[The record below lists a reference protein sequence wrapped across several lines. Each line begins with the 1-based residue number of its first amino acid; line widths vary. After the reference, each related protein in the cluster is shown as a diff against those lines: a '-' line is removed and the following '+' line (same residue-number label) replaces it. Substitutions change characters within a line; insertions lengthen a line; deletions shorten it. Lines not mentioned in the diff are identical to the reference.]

1 MVHYGGHVR
10 RLAARGSRLEKPV
23 PRAARGSRLGRVGV
37 TLLAALAVH
46 LVTLPAPAA
55 AQQAIGF
62 HGGVAVDPE
71 QAFGGV
77 FWQSGDV
84 FGGLRIRP
92 GVDGGTGEGYR
103 IATINVDFVYG
114 LPLGGSG
121 WTLVTGGGPSVVVT
135 RIPDFDIKDTG
146 AGAHYLFGFG
156 HDSGFF
162 TEIRLGSGN
171 AQRLKLGVGW
181 AILLN

>member
-1 MVHYGGHVR
+1 MLDQ
-10 RLAARGSRLEKPV
+10 RLAASGSRLATAAGGWRPDRQV
-23 PRAARGSRLGRVGV
+23 HRTRGRARIALIAA
-37 TLLAALAVH
+37 LAAL
-46 LVTLPAPAA
+46 LVTGVATPVR

-71 QAFGGV
+71 QVFGGV

-92 GVDGGTGEGYR
+92 GIDGATGDGFR

-114 LPLGGSG
+114 LPLGGSS
-121 WTLVTGGGPSVVVT
+121 WTLVTGGGPSIVVT

-146 AGAHYLFGFG
+146 VGAHYLFGFG

-162 TEIRLGSGN
+162 TEVRLGSGN
-171 AQRLKLGVGW
+171 AQGLKLGVGW
-181 AILLN
+181 AITLY